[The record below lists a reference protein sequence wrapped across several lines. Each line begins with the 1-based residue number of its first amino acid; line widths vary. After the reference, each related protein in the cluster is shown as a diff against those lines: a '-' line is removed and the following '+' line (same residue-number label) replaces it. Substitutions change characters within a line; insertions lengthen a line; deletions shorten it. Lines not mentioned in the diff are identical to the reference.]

1 MLDPVKGLRVFWN
14 SVFSW
19 QVFRETNAKGFDSSQ
34 YQTVQ
39 VFYPSKDGTKIPM
52 FIVHKKVS
60 AKTKPNSLLAGQP
73 LYFQYLISNS
83 PYCLRY
89 NSYDIGSENLILNQL
104 IIP

>member
-1 MLDPVKGLRVFWN
+1 MSDPVKGLRVFWN

-19 QVFRETNAKGFDSSQ
+19 QVFRETNVKGFDSSQ

-60 AKTKPNSLLAGQP
+60 ARTFYLR
-73 LYFQYLISNS
+73 YFISNS
-83 PYCLRY
+83 PYYLRY